1 MNISDIALTLDVGR
15 NEDFWQPHV
24 DAFNSMGITKVKY
37 CKDHGVEYHKFLY
50 WHQKLIRATT
60 GNLLPVQLKSA
71 GSANA
76 LCTVESPKGYRI
88 SIHTESALTKI
99 LSWL

>member
-24 DAFNSMGITKVKY
+24 DAFNSMGISKVRY
-37 CKDHGVEYHKFLY
+37 CKNHSVEYHKFLY
-50 WHQKLIRATT
+50 LHQKLTRVTT
-60 GNLLPVQLKSA
+60 GNLLPVKIKSV
-71 GSANA
+71 GSTNA

-88 SIHTESALTKI
+88 SIHTEYALTKV